1 MDQSR
6 SHAQTLNEI
15 LQLPLRSFNTRIGDP
30 GYPGPYNFDE
40 ASRNDRVRF
49 YFEDTWRATRNLT
62 IKYGLAYSLETN
74 LFDVQLKLFGEV
86 FNLFNVANLTG
97 FADLLNQPNY
107 GQPSSRVGQAFGT
120 GGPRAFQFGA
130 RLEF

>member
-1 MDQSR
+1 LAAVDQSR

-15 LQLPLRSFNTRIGDP
+15 LQLPLRSFNTGTGDP

-74 LFDVQLKLFGEV
+74 LFDVQLRLFGEV

-97 FADLLNQPNY
+97 FP
-107 GQPSSRVGQAFGT
+107 T
-120 GGPRAFQFGA
+120 C
-130 RLEF
+130 